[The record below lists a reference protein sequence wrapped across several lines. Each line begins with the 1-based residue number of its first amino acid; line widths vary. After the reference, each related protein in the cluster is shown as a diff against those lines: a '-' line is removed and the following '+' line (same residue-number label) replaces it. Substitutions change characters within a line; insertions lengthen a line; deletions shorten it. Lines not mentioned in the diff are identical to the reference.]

1 MSKLN
6 EQRASLATLIR
17 TSTGLTTHDYNP
29 ARLNVPSAVVMPGT
43 PYVTDGDVFGSI
55 NANYSIELI
64 MGTAANSV
72 TASGLDDQIENA
84 LVGLINAGYSV
95 ENVSQPYAVD
105 INNGTYLA
113 ATITVNAN
121 ISL

>member
-1 MSKLN
+1 
-6 EQRASLATLIR
+6 
-17 TSTGLTTHDYNP
+17 
-29 ARLNVPSAVVMPGT
+29 MPGT

-55 NANYSIELI
+55 NVSYTVDLI

-72 TASGLDDQIENA
+72 TAQGLDDQIENA
-84 LVGLINAGYSV
+84 LVALINAGYGV
-95 ENVSQPYAVD
+95 DNVSAPYAVD

-113 ATITVNAN
+113 ATLTVNAN

>member
-1 MSKLN
+1 MKIN
-6 EQRASLATLIR
+6 NKRASLAALIK
-17 TSTGLTTHDYNP
+17 TATGLTSYDYNP

-55 NANYSIELI
+55 NVSYTVDLI

-72 TASGLDDQIENA
+72 TAQGLDDQIENA
-84 LVGLINAGYSV
+84 LVALINAGYGV
-95 ENVSQPYAVD
+95 DNVSAPYAVD

-113 ATITVNAN
+113 ATLTVNAN